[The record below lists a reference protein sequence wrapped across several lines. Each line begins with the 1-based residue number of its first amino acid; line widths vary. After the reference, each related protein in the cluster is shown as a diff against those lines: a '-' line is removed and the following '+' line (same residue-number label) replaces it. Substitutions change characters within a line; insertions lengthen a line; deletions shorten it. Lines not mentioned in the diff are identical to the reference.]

1 MYAVRATD
9 RRSRVHDAY
18 MAKVKRRGPPT
29 QYRRT
34 FIRQW
39 RKSRGLTL
47 EQLADRVGSTHAT
60 LSRLEKGL
68 HPYKQPLLE
77 RIADEL
83 GTDPSSLL
91 NRDPNDSDDIG
102 PIWNQAKA
110 DERRMIVEIAKTITK
125 TTT

>member
-18 MAKVKRRGPPT
+18 MAKVKPRRQQP

-39 RKSRGLTL
+39 REFRGLTL

-60 LSRLEKGL
+60 LSRLERGL
-68 HPYKQPLLE
+68 HPYNQPLLE
-77 RIADEL
+77 RIAEAL
-83 GTDPSSLL
+83 RTDPSSLL
-91 NRDPNDSDDIG
+91 NRNPNNSDIIW
-102 PIWNQAKA
+102 PIWEQAGP

-125 TTT
+125 TGS